1 MTAGALALGL
11 GACSDDG
18 GGSAASTTRDS
29 AAGSSTSVAEA
40 ATPSGSPVGPD
51 GIAVADLP
59 GEDEIFG
66 WISEIFDQGIRRTG
80 YPADEWAE
88 QWVAERF
95 TEFGLSEVHAEPFA
109 AKRWEPGECKL
120 EVTPEGG
127 QTRTVPCFPVPFSTP
142 TPDGGLDLALVHLDA
157 ASPAPVGG
165 QAALVDVALIEVPA
179 DMMGYGGSAPP
190 DATDRVVDPD
200 GTLAGSGHLL
210 PFGTEFMGV
219 MDSAID
225 GGAAAFI
232 GALRDYPG
240 DSFEYFVPYDALSR
254 PIPGVW
260 ISNSSADELD
270 RDLAAGPVSVRMVV
284 SAETTEVET
293 NNIVGF
299 LDGADDEVVMIA
311 SHHDGPWASAVEDS
325 SGMALVLAQAHYWS
339 KRPVEERPHKMVF
352 LMQGGHMSGGAG
364 LLAYIDAHRD
374 ELDDVVLE
382 VHLEHAALETE
393 VVDGEVVATDVP
405 VPRWFFTSRIPVLEK
420 TVFDALSAEE
430 LGRSMVVAPD
440 AFGEQPPTDGAM
452 YHREGVPVVN
462 FLTAPF
468 YLFDS
473 MDTLDKVDRAHLV
486 PLTRATIRIVNSTAG
501 ETAAGLRSQ
510 VEQSTEDVAAG

>member
-1 MTAGALALGL
+1 
-11 GACSDDG
+11 
-18 GGSAASTTRDS
+18 
-29 AAGSSTSVAEA
+29 
-40 ATPSGSPVGPD
+40 
-51 GIAVADLP
+51 
-59 GEDEIFG
+59 
-66 WISEIFDQGIRRTG
+66 
-80 YPADEWAE
+80 
-88 QWVAERF
+88 
-95 TEFGLSEVHAEPFA
+95 
-109 AKRWEPGECKL
+109 
-120 EVTPEGG
+120 
-127 QTRTVPCFPVPFSTP
+127 
-142 TPDGGLDLALVHLDA
+142 
-157 ASPAPVGG
+157 
-165 QAALVDVALIEVPA
+165 
-179 DMMGYGGSAPP
+179 
-190 DATDRVVDPD
+190 
-200 GTLAGSGHLL
+200 
-210 PFGTEFMGV
+210 
-219 MDSAID
+219 
-225 GGAAAFI
+225 
-232 GALRDYPG
+232 
-240 DSFEYFVPYDALSR
+240 
-254 PIPGVW
+254 
-260 ISNSSADELD
+260 
-270 RDLAAGPVSVRMVV
+270 
-284 SAETTEVET
+284 
-293 NNIVGF
+293 
-299 LDGADDEVVMIA
+299 
-311 SHHDGPWASAVEDS
+311 
-325 SGMALVLAQAHYWS
+325 
-339 KRPVEERPHKMVF
+339 
-352 LMQGGHMSGGAG
+352 MSGGAG